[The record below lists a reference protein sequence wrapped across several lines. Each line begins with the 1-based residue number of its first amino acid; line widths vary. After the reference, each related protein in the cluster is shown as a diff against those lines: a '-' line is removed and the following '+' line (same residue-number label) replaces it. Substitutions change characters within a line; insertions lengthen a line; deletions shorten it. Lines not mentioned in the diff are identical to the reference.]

1 MFSYSAITVSPAWFL
16 PLTPSLPPTFRL
28 MLLPFLHFPPSPS
41 LSLHPPPP
49 ILQTIPLSLASVIL
63 AIQWF
68 IQPYKDRKAN
78 LAEAFCLTVL
88 VILLCLGD
96 SNNLITLVTG
106 LSNFT
111 LWPVFYLPVVVGFVC
126 LFVIITKGIW

>member
-1 MFSYSAITVSPAWFL
+1 ML
-16 PLTPSLPPTFRL
+16 LLSLP
-28 MLLPFLHFPPSPS
+28 FPPSPS
-41 LSLHPPPP
+41 THPPDYP
-49 ILQTIPLSLASVIL
+49 TSVIL

-68 IQPYKDRKAN
+68 IQPYKDHKAS